1 MTRRWGESLLLK
13 AKENRLLSLPL
24 LLSMA
29 GMALRADRMWSA
41 ENLFS
46 ALATGKDAGGRFK
59 VQ

>member
-1 MTRRWGESLLLK
+1 MTTRWRESLSLK
-13 AKENRLLSLPL
+13 EKENLLQSLPPL
-24 LLSMA
+24 LPMA
-29 GMALRADRMWSA
+29 GMALRADQMWSA